1 MYPLLLKPVIKN
13 YIWGGR
19 RLIDEYGYETD
30 CDTAAEAWVLSCRE
44 GDENVVLNGEYK
56 GKLLS
61 EVPWV
66 DKAEFPLLVKLI
78 DAERDL
84 SIQVHP
90 SKECAAL
97 YEGDFAKTE
106 MWYILDAK
114 EDARVILG
122 FDEQFE
128 EKRKKGNIDGFFQE
142 VGDRIKHGTIA
153 DVCRSVK
160 VRRDDMIFV
169 GPGTLHA
176 ICRGIFLAE
185 VQQNS
190 DTTYRVYDYGRLG
203 ADGKPRQ
210 LHVERA
216 MNALRLAPEVSPAV
230 KDETAKTD
238 HGLVRDVAIGPV
250 GSKIVLLDGKCEGLC
265 GGTHHVLVISGDAAL
280 CWENG
285 SLDLS
290 KGDSVLIPE
299 SLVHTVEGKAKLLVS
314 RI

>member
-1 MYPLLLKPVIKN
+1 MYPLLLKPVIKD

-19 RLIDEYGYETD
+19 RLIDEYGYEASGD
-30 CDTAAEAWVLSCRE
+30 VAAEAWVLSCRE

-66 DKAEFPLLVKLI
+66 KKEEFPLLVKLI

-97 YEGDFAKTE
+97 YEGDSPKTE
-106 MWYILDAK
+106 MWYILDTK

-122 FDEQFE
+122 FNEQFE
-128 EKRKKGNIDGFFQE
+128 EKKKVNRDDFLKDVSDCINN
-142 VGDRIKHGTIA
+142 GTIS
-153 DVCRSVK
+153 DVCRSIK
-160 VRRDDMIFV
+160 VRRDDMVFV
-169 GPGTLHA
+169 EPGTLHA

-216 MNALRLAPEVSPAV
+216 LNALRLASGTPYDV
-230 KDETAKTD
+230 KDETVMTD
-238 HGLVRDVAIGPV
+238 HGSVRDVAIGDV
-250 GSKIVLLDGKCEGLC
+250 GSKIISLDGQC
-265 GGTHHVLVISGDAAL
+265 GAMADGTYHVLVLSGSVTVS
-280 CWENG
+280 WEEE
-285 SLDLS
+285 SMELS
-290 KGDSVLIPE
+290 KGDSVLIPGG
-299 SLVHTVEGKAKLLVS
+299 LAHTVSGKAKILVS
-314 RI
+314 AL

>member
-1 MYPLLLKPVIKN
+1 MYPLLLKPVIKD

-19 RLIDEYGYETD
+19 RLIDEYGYEANGEV
-30 CDTAAEAWVLSCRE
+30 AAEAWVLSCRE
-44 GDENVVLNGEYK
+44 GNENVVLNGEYK

-66 DKAEFPLLVKLI
+66 DKEKFPLLVKLI

-97 YEGDFAKTE
+97 YEGDSPKTE
-106 MWYILDAK
+106 MWYILDSK

-122 FDEQFE
+122 FNEQFE
-128 EKRKKGNIDGFFQE
+128 KKKRENKNDFLKDVSDF
-142 VGDRIKHGTIA
+142 IKNGTIT
-153 DVCRSVK
+153 DVCRSVS
-160 VRRDDMIFV
+160 VRQDDMVFV
-169 GPGTLHA
+169 EPGTLHA

-203 ADGKPRQ
+203 ADGRPRQ

-216 MNALRLAPEVSPAV
+216 LDALKFSPDTPLAV
-230 KDETAKTD
+230 KDETVMTD
-238 HGLVRDVAIGPV
+238 HGSVRDVAIGDV
-250 GSKIVLLDGKCEGLC
+250 GSKIILLDGQCGAMAEG
-265 GGTHHVLVISGDAAL
+265 TYHVLVLSGIVRVA
-280 CWENG
+280 WEKE
-285 SLDLS
+285 SLELS
-290 KGDSVLIPE
+290 KGDSVLIPGG
-299 SLVHTVEGKAKLLVS
+299 LAHTVSGKAKLLVS
-314 RI
+314 AL